1 MLNGWNF
8 NQNFRRHQKAMDF
21 FRLSHIKTPES
32 APVTP
37 PLDSWRQPAAKTGL
51 TGMANHFT
59 DENGRI
65 IVLPIWDVEMPTGS
79 QN

>member
-1 MLNGWNF
+1 MLDGWKF

-21 FRLSHIKTPES
+21 FRLSHIKMPES

-37 PLDSWRQPAAKTGL
+37 PADSRQPAAKAGL
-51 TGMANHFT
+51 AGTANHFT

-65 IVLPIWDVEMPTGS
+65 IVVPIWDVEMPAGS